1 MKKLLDYIKIK
12 MKNYTYVYECTLN
25 TGVVVPV
32 ERKKKIKT
40 KSDYDDVTDMVRTA
54 IKQQNKDTEIDTSRF
69 YIIYMIELKNR

>member
-12 MKNYTYVYECTLN
+12 MKNYTYIYECTLS
-25 TGVVVPV
+25 TGIVVPV

-40 KSDYDDVTDMVRTA
+40 KSDYDEVTDMVRTA

-69 YIIYMIELKNR
+69 YIIYMIELKNK